1 MLLSIS
7 DEIATVKNL
16 PPKLDSTTRRA
27 NGLKAVAARRER
39 ADIKR
44 KLKGGEL
51 ELRALL
57 ASESNAK
64 DRMLVVELLESL
76 PFIGEIRA
84 KELMERVGISP
95 RRRIAGLGIRQRE
108 RLLELVEKNPSRKL
122 LSTLGGVSGSIY
134 GRLFVISG
142 PGGVGKSTIT
152 QELNR
157 FDDFFVSI
165 SVTTRA
171 PRHGEIDGVS
181 YHFVSREDFESRIAN
196 NEFMEW
202 AEFAGNLYGTL
213 EREVH
218 EMRLRGK
225 HVVLEIEIQG
235 ARQVRKRHPEAT
247 LVFISPPS
255 WEELEARIRGRGSD
269 DDSRIAQRLALA
281 QEELAA
287 SDEFDLVLINTEVAE
302 VVKRLVALATS

>member
-1 MLLSIS
+1 M
-7 DEIATVKNL
+7 KNL
-16 PPKLDSTTRRA
+16 PPQLDSDTRRA
-27 NGLKAVAARRER
+27 NGMKAVAARRER

-44 KLKGGEL
+44 RLKEGTL
-51 ELRALL
+51 DLRSLL
-57 ASESNAK
+57 ALESEAK
-64 DRMLVVELLESL
+64 DRMLVMEMLESL

-84 KELMERVGISP
+84 KDLMERIGISS
-95 RRRIAGLGIRQRE
+95 RRRIAGLGGKQRE

-152 QELNR
+152 QSLRR
-157 FDDFFVSI
+157 FEDFFVSV

-171 PRHGEIDGVS
+171 PRSGEIDGVS

-213 EREVH
+213 EHEVH
-218 EMRLRGK
+218 EKRMLGK

-269 DDSRIAQRLALA
+269 DDSRIAQRLILA

-287 SDEFDLVLINTEVAE
+287 SNEFDLVLVNTEVAE
-302 VVKRLVALATS
+302 VVDRLVALATS

>member
-1 MLLSIS
+1 M
-7 DEIATVKNL
+7 KQL
-16 PPKLDSTTRRA
+16 PPQLDSETRRA
-27 NGLKAVAARRER
+27 NGMKAVAARRER

-44 KLKGGEL
+44 RLKEGTL
-51 ELRALL
+51 DLRSLL
-57 ASESNAK
+57 ALESEAK
-64 DRMLVVELLESL
+64 DRMLVMEMLESL

-84 KELMERVGISP
+84 KELMERIGISS
-95 RRRIAGLGIRQRE
+95 RRRIAGLGVKQRD

-152 QELNR
+152 QSLSR
-157 FDDFFVSI
+157 FDDFFVSV

-171 PRHGEIDGVS
+171 PRSGEIDGVA

-213 EREVH
+213 EHDVH
-218 EMRLRGK
+218 EKRMLGK

-269 DDSRIAQRLALA
+269 DDSRIAQRLILA

-287 SDEFDLVLINTEVAE
+287 SNEFDLVLVNTEVAE
-302 VVKRLVALATS
+302 VVDRLVALATS